1 MVSTMSVKIIG
12 YANTNESTKN
22 KPCYIPL
29 FLERISAGFP
39 SPAQDYVE
47 QSLDLN
53 ELCIKQPT
61 ATFFVRVEGDSMIE
75 AGIHPGDILVVDR
88 SIQAEQGDIVIA
100 SVHGEF
106 TVKELQLKPQL
117 KLNPRNEQ
125 YSSITIG
132 EGDELIMSL
141 GIKMGVPVFQIKAEM
156 QRHGI
161 LAFSSNYALYADLSS
176 RVMRTLEEMAPRV
189 EVYSIDEAFL
199 DLTGIESAISL
210 VEFGQQVRERIGH
223 WIGITVCVGIAPT
236 KTLAKLAN
244 HAAKKYPATQGVVD
258 LTNPDR
264 QRRLLALVP
273 VDDVWGVGRRL
284 SKRLNALGITTALD
298 LANASP
304 RAIRD
309 QFSVVLERTVREL
322 NGESC
327 IELEEIPP
335 TKKQIVC
342 SRSFGAKVTQF
353 ELLREAVCEYATRAT
368 EKLRKEQ
375 QQAKVMTVFI
385 RTSPFKDNEPQY
397 SNSASGEL
405 LIPSCDTRDFIEL
418 ANHLLKRIWK
428 DGFRYAKAGV
438 MLSDFYDPG
447 MFQPGLFDDV
457 STRSNSQQLMSVLDT
472 INQSG
477 AGKVFFAGQGTKKD
491 WSMKREHLSPAYTTR
506 WDQLPRVK

>member
-1 MVSTMSVKIIG
+1 MWCETCAVSRDYPMPVFALVDCNNF
-12 YANTNESTKN
+12 YASCEK
-22 KPCYIPL
+22 L
-29 FLERISAGFP
+29 FRP
-39 SPAQDYVE
+39 
-47 QSLDLN
+47 DLKDTPIVVLSN
-53 ELCIKQPT
+53 NDGCVV
-61 ATFFVRVEGDSMIE
+61 ARSRE
-75 AGIHPGDILVVDR
+75 A
-88 SIQAEQGDIVIA
+88 
-100 SVHGEF
+100 
-106 TVKELQLKPQL
+106 
-117 KLNPRNEQ
+117 KL
-125 YSSITIG
+125 
-132 EGDELIMSL
+132 L
-141 GIKMGVPVFQIKAEM
+141 GIKMGVPIFQIKAEM

-210 VEFGQQVRERIGH
+210 VEFGQKVRERIGH

-353 ELLREAVCEYATRAT
+353 ELLREALCEYATRAT

-405 LIPSCDTRDFIEL
+405 LTPSCDTRDFIEL

>member
-1 MVSTMSVKIIG
+1 MPVFALVDCNNF
-12 YANTNESTKN
+12 YASCEK
-22 KPCYIPL
+22 L
-29 FLERISAGFP
+29 FRP
-39 SPAQDYVE
+39 
-47 QSLDLN
+47 DLKDTPVVVLSN
-53 ELCIKQPT
+53 NDGCVV
-61 ATFFVRVEGDSMIE
+61 ARSRE
-75 AGIHPGDILVVDR
+75 A
-88 SIQAEQGDIVIA
+88 
-100 SVHGEF
+100 
-106 TVKELQLKPQL
+106 
-117 KLNPRNEQ
+117 KL
-125 YSSITIG
+125 
-132 EGDELIMSL
+132 L
-141 GIKMGVPVFQIKAEM
+141 GIKMGVPVFQIKSEM

-375 QQAKVMTVFI
+375 QQAKVLTVFI

-418 ANHLLKRIWK
+418 ASHLIKRIWK

-438 MLSDFYDPG
+438 MLSDFYDSG